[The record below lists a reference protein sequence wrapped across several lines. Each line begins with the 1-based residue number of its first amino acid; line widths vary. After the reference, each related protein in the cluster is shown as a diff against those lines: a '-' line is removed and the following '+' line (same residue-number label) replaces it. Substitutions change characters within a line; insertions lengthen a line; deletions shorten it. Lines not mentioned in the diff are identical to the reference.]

1 MNKVK
6 AIQISK
12 VEQEK
17 KLGFSIL
24 DLKIQG
30 ENINHVVI
38 NSIKRIIQSDIPI
51 YAFNDFDITKNTSIF
66 NNNYI
71 KNHIQNI
78 PVWGIDNKIEEYI
91 IQNLESQER
100 FTETMGITNDDVEL
114 DVEKNINTSALGK
127 LTMYLDFKNNT
138 KEVKSVTT
146 DDANFYYKEGQI
158 KSPYYNPIQIV
169 KLQPGQEIKLSA
181 KADLGTEEIS
191 GIYGATS
198 VCYFRENKEDDYNLI
213 VESRGQITEKEIINR
228 AIKILNKKLQKFNRN
243 LPKNNGMEGVILTE
257 DEDHTLGNIISYGMQ
272 IHPSVQFAG
281 YNTPHPLKK
290 LIEFHYKL
298 NTGNV
303 NNIVKEIVSY
313 YENIFDII
321 KEKISKI

>member
-78 PVWGIDNKIEEYI
+78 PVWGIDNKIDEYLV
-91 IQNLESQER
+91 QNLESQER

-146 DDANFYYKEGQI
+146 DEANFYYKEGQI

-191 GIYGATS
+191 GIYAATS
-198 VCYFRENKEDDYNLI
+198 ACYFRENKEDDYNLI
-213 VESRGQITEKEIINR
+213 VESRGQVTEKEIISR

>member
-298 NTGNV
+298 NAGNV